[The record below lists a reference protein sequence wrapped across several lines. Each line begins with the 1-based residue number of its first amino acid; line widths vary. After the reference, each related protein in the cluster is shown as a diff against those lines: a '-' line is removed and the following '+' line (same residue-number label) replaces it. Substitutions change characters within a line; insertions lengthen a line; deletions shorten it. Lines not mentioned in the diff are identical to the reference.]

1 MSHKVNL
8 HPKPLTHWLML
19 LVFVGI
25 VGALIG
31 LGVSTYKFL
40 REVDQDLNRF
50 RRSHEVLSE
59 VAVIR
64 ESTFSI
70 ESMARGFVISGDRAV
85 LAQQALTE
93 QKRAAALEHLKS
105 LSQDSASQKTRI
117 DGLSTLLQE
126 CQDQVSQTIATRETQ
141 GFEAARLLVMNLEHS
156 GVRARYQNQMTQI
169 QDEEQRLLSL
179 GGDARDV
186 ANGRAAQMYIFVL
199 AAMGGLLGLV
209 FVSGLRQIR
218 SRAEQIELELG
229 NHALAVEK
237 KAAEQ
242 TAQAKEQ
249 FLATMSHEIRTPMS
263 SLLGL
268 LELLGHSPLNQDQ
281 SEMLDIAR
289 DSGRSMVHIID
300 DILDHS
306 KIQAGKL
313 QIVLEPVS
321 IGYLLTCVCSKYAT
335 RASRKGLELSYTLDP
350 RINAGLM
357 ADPHRL
363 MQVLGNLVSNAIKFT
378 SQGFVELRADFID
391 RTAGVETIRL
401 SVKDTGIGMT
411 PEMQMRLAKPFE
423 QVGANTSGL
432 YGGIG
437 LGMVISRRLTEMMGG
452 ELQVQSAP
460 QEGTTF
466 SATFKLALSEAVPV
480 EQMHTSSRTSLT
492 SSIQMATPPLSDIA
506 FEHQLPK
513 TTVAPPK
520 STPWVLAVDD
530 NQTNRILIQRQF
542 SLLGLRVRTATDGD
556 QALELW
562 QNGDYALVLTDINMT
577 ERNGY
582 ELARA
587 IRETE
592 VAQGRPR
599 TPVLG
604 WTANTMSDTLA
615 RCKEAGMDDVL
626 IKPADLVRLRELQMR
641 WLPSVPVADDV
652 AKVIE
657 PVDSAFDVEVL
668 DAKLLQESFGN
679 DSSKL
684 RQLLP
689 TIQKTLNEQIAAM
702 NVAIDDR
709 DLAAIKVM
717 SHNMRGSAGLIGA
730 NALMGVCARLEA
742 LVDRGGVSD
751 LGQLTDQFRILAQ
764 RTVDV
769 LNSMA

>member
-1 MSHKVNL
+1 
-8 HPKPLTHWLML
+8 
-19 LVFVGI
+19 
-25 VGALIG
+25 
-31 LGVSTYKFL
+31 
-40 REVDQDLNRF
+40 
-50 RRSHEVLSE
+50 
-59 VAVIR
+59 
-64 ESTFSI
+64 
-70 ESMARGFVISGDRAV
+70 
-85 LAQQALTE
+85 
-93 QKRAAALEHLKS
+93 
-105 LSQDSASQKTRI
+105 
-117 DGLSTLLQE
+117 
-126 CQDQVSQTIATRETQ
+126 
-141 GFEAARLLVMNLEHS
+141 
-156 GVRARYQNQMTQI
+156 
-169 QDEEQRLLSL
+169 
-179 GGDARDV
+179 
-186 ANGRAAQMYIFVL
+186 
-199 AAMGGLLGLV
+199 
-209 FVSGLRQIR
+209 
-218 SRAEQIELELG
+218 
-229 NHALAVEK
+229 
-237 KAAEQ
+237 
-242 TAQAKEQ
+242 
-249 FLATMSHEIRTPMS
+249 
-263 SLLGL
+263 
-268 LELLGHSPLNQDQ
+268 
-281 SEMLDIAR
+281 
-289 DSGRSMVHIID
+289 
-300 DILDHS
+300 
-306 KIQAGKL
+306 
-313 QIVLEPVS
+313 
-321 IGYLLTCVCSKYAT
+321 
-335 RASRKGLELSYTLDP
+335 
-350 RINAGLM
+350 M

-423 QVGANTSGL
+423 QVGANTAGL

-452 ELQVQSAP
+452 ELQVQSAS
-460 QEGTTF
+460 QDGTTF

-492 SSIQMATPPLSDIA
+492 SAIQMATPPLSDSA
-506 FEHQLPK
+506 LERQLPK
-513 TTVAPPK
+513 TTLATPE
-520 STPWVLAVDD
+520 SAPWVLAVDD

-641 WLPSVPVADDV
+641 WLPSVPVADDM

-657 PVDSAFDVEVL
+657 PVDSAFEVEVL

-684 RQLLP
+684 RRLLP

-717 SHNMRGSAGLIGA
+717 SHNMRGSAGLMGA
-730 NALMGVCARLEA
+730 KALMDVCVRLEA
-742 LVDRGGVSD
+742 LVDRGDVSD